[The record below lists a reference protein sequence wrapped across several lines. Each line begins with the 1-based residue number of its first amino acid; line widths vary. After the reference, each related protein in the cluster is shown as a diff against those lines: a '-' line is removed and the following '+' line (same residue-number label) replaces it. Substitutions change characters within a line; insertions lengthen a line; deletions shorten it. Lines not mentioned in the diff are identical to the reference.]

1 MGSTLSV
8 IASIALIR
16 GTCHDLFPEEL
27 RCLLRNFSSRFSS
40 ELTMIIQDTHEGSS
54 NHLFSAATSYLG
66 SKALSAISSSIP
78 RRLTAGRNES
88 VRTLTFGLDRNSE
101 VVDNYNGMPMKWRY
115 NSDFNSTLNMDI
127 EWYELTFDKK
137 HVDIVET
144 QYLCH
149 IIDEAKRIKDQNRV
163 LKLYTAR
170 SDRWNPTGI
179 TFDHPMTF
187 DTLALDEDLIKRII
201 DDLDRFVNGKEYYK
215 RIGKVR
221 KRGYLLYGP
230 PGTGKSSLIAAM
242 ANYLN
247 FDIYNLNLSDIS
259 SDSSL
264 EYLSLHVSN
273 RSILVLED
281 IDCSIMLQ
289 NGEIEHPPGAIFM
302 NKHAITFGGLLNV
315 IDGLLSCCGDERIIV
330 ITTNHKERIDAALL
344 RPGRM
349 DIHICLSYCSFS
361 MFKQLASNYLQISNH
376 DLFGK
381 IEKLIGEVQATPAEI
396 AGELIDGNDPKNCLE
411 GLIRF
416 LESKESNAQPLNA
429 PILASNLVEN
439 KPENEGH
446 GQNSYKMTDLEDDV
460 ITNNNDEV
468 KLGAAEFTSK
478 TEVGE
483 YIIKTESV
491 AILRAVM
498 LKHGDVAGNTFS
510 YSVQYRASLLEIVC
524 RIILEL
530 HAIDLRDVTEA
541 QVKSLLTTVEDLE
554 SVGLEVDWLHQRLVL
569 INEAIK
575 LGENGS
581 TPTQDMSENV
591 QDIRETDLETKLLA
605 SEEDGLVLQE
615 KCTHIEDKL
624 VKLKAASDKLL
635 ETISNP
641 EAQQSSN
648 CSFHTSLVDGLL

>member
-27 RCLLRNFSSRFSS
+27 CSLLRNFTSRFSS

-54 NHLFSAATSYLG
+54 NHLFSAATTYLG

-101 VVDNYNGMPMKWRY
+101 VVDNYNGMLMKWRY

-289 NGEIEHPPGAIFM
+289 NREIEHPPGAIFM
-302 NKHAITFGGLLNV
+302 NKHAVSSNIFLLFF
-315 IDGLLSCCGDERIIV
+315 IIF
-330 ITTNHKERIDAALL
+330 KL
-344 RPGRM
+344 
-349 DIHICLSYCSFS
+349 SFS
-361 MFKQLASNYLQISNH
+361 VLILMQISNH

-460 ITNNNDEV
+460 ITNNNYEV

-510 YSVQYRASLLEIVC
+510 HSVQYRASLLEIVC
-524 RIILEL
+524 SIILEL

-541 QVKSLLTTVEDLE
+541 QVKSLLTKVEDLE

-591 QDIRETDLETKLLA
+591 QDIRE
-605 SEEDGLVLQE
+605 
-615 KCTHIEDKL
+615 
-624 VKLKAASDKLL
+624 
-635 ETISNP
+635 
-641 EAQQSSN
+641 
-648 CSFHTSLVDGLL
+648 